1 MNDDEVF
8 CLKIQLMVG
17 LIQPKQVQRCLNKRF
32 LKNYTDQLLL
42 EISFIQGERDL
53 EKFIYN
59 LIDKSLNREAI
70 AFKLF
75 KKYFYK
81 VMPKS
86 LDENLDKHISNLQF
100 IANYLFDLDESLS
113 SYITAFDDQITEAY
127 AGNIGMSPEE
137 AYRELY
143 RYLKNWLAGIV
154 MI

>member
-32 LKNYTDQLLL
+32 LKNYNDQLLL
-42 EISFIQGERDL
+42 EMSFIQGELDL

-59 LIDKSLNREAI
+59 LINNSLNKEEI
-70 AFKLF
+70 ALKVF

-81 VMPKS
+81 IMPKA
-86 LDENLDKHISNLQF
+86 LDENLDKHILNLQF
-100 IANYLFDLDESLS
+100 IANYLFDLNESLS

-137 AYRELY
+137 AYRDLY
-143 RYLKNWLAGIV
+143 KYLKNWLTGI
-154 MI
+154 I